1 MQMDN
6 NSQLIAAITAIVT
19 ALQNQ
24 AQVDASL
31 RHHLRVLGEA
41 LLAMADDASATAVSE
56 PVQLEYD
63 EPSASATVAG
73 EEAVATAPELPQ
85 ATLPRATEAD
95 LLRLVDHFSGNK
107 AHVPPP
113 APVAKSAPTD
123 ANEVELLTNLSTCLF
138 NKAAY
143 IRQVLDEPESAL
155 DKTEPCTAWIVNQL
169 KQTLTK
175 RRDDWAV
182 LAGSCEVAAI
192 VVDALSEIVDNPSF
206 KQELKEGLALAAE
219 AQSALF
225 VAVQRLRKKPDP
237 TQLQLFEWLQRRT
250 KQDGIYL
257 ERYMRRADQA
267 DPTQWQTRR
276 ARVEEWRAALD
287 QAIYRRRRQRKLLN
301 KLRYQL
307 DQVQRGDDEQWP
319 KALQT
324 VITLVDLG
332 IPPSDRTLRRLLLPF
347 RERLHTVSEEA
358 RQLAWVVRELDRA
371 APALPDDE
379 EGAVIEEVR
388 DNPLVKQVAELLQNK
403 SVVLI
408 GGDERPQIKQM
419 IEEEFKLRELIW
431 CDTRPHHS
439 YVFTEPSIARP
450 EVAVVLLA
458 IRWASHG
465 LGSVK
470 DFCDRYNKP
479 LVRLPAGY
487 SVSQIAYQ
495 IWEQASSRLRDGLSA
510 DR

>member
-1 MQMDN
+1 MHND
-6 NSQLIAAITAIVT
+6 SQLIAAITAIVT

-41 LLAMADDASATAVSE
+41 LLAIADDASATAVSE
-56 PVQLEYD
+56 PVQPDYD
-63 EPSASATVAG
+63 EPSASETVAG
-73 EEAVATAPELPQ
+73 EEEVVAASALPQ

-95 LLRLVDHFSGNK
+95 VLRLIDHFSGK
-107 AHVPPP
+107 KTYLSPPTPIPKLVPN
-113 APVAKSAPTD
+113 VV
-123 ANEVELLTNLSTCLF
+123 NEVEFLTSLSTCLF

-143 IRQVLDEPESAL
+143 IRQALDEPGSVP
-155 DKTEPCTAWIVNQL
+155 DKTEPCTEWIANQL
-169 KQTLTK
+169 TQTLTTQ
-175 RRDDWAV
+175 RDDWEV

-192 VVDALSEIVDNPSF
+192 VVDTLSEIVDNPSF
-206 KQELKEGLALAAE
+206 KKELKEGLSLAAE

-225 VAVQRLRKKPDP
+225 GAVQRLRKTPDP

-257 ERYMRRADQA
+257 ARYMRRADQA
-267 DPTQWQTRR
+267 DPSQWQTRR
-276 ARVEEWRAALD
+276 AQGEEWRAALD
-287 QAIYRRRRQRKLLN
+287 QVIYRRRRQRKLLD

-307 DQVQRGDDEQWP
+307 DQVQLGDDEQWP

-324 VITLVDLG
+324 IIALIDLG

-371 APALPDDE
+371 ALTLPDGKE
-379 EGAVIEEVR
+379 VSVIEEVR
-388 DNPLVKQVAELLQNK
+388 DNPLVKQVAGLLQNK

-439 YVFTEPSIARP
+439 YVFTEPFIARP
-450 EVAVVLLA
+450 EVVVVLLA

-465 LGSVK
+465 LGAVK

-487 SVSQIAYQ
+487 SVSQVAYQ
-495 IWEQASSRLRDGLSA
+495 IWEQASSRLRDSSGA
-510 DR
+510 DE